1 MNACIFFWFVYLISA
16 YEGKQSIRNFCFS
29 WSCSYWADNTL
40 KEEFM
45 GLHWIHRHT
54 HARTYRSLEF
64 PVYTLPCS
72 ELMYD
77 LRRWLPPPRITLESP
92 ASVSVLCLGSL
103 ENCLHQSQR
112 SSIFGSRFV
121 ADAYLLFPDTE
132 KLRMQQSMYL
142 KDLVCLDNEKNKSWL
157 DKQRKCVFS
166 YN

>member
-103 ENCLHQSQR
+103 ENCLHQSQAA
-112 SSIFGSRFV
+112 FL
-121 ADAYLLFPDTE
+121 DPDLLQMPIYCSQTQKNYE
-132 KLRMQQSMYL
+132 CNNQCTL
-142 KDLVCLDNEKNKSWL
+142 KIWYVWIMKKIRVD
-157 DKQRKCVFS
+157 
-166 YN
+166 